1 MKQDYI
7 SDDNHK
13 IINSGNRTH
22 KTENITNYKTK
33 YKTGNN
39 GKFHKK
45 FHKYRTAL
53 TVVAGITLVL
63 LAGVLYVNSKLDK
76 LQKDKDF
83 KSNEVQINQVPVEVQ
98 EVMEGYTNIAIFGLD
113 DEDGKGNKDKGTH
126 SDSIIVASINNQ
138 TKQVKLVSVYRDTYL
153 NQADAKDSSKYHKA
167 NNAYFRGGAKQA
179 VDMLNKNLDLDI
191 EDYVAIQYDAIVAVV
206 DALGGVEINV
216 EEDEIFHM
224 NNYIIDVSDVTGKR
238 TQEILEP
245 GLQTLDGVQASAYV
259 RVRYT
264 AGSDFKRTQ
273 RQRLL
278 ISKIAEKAQ
287 SANLSTILSIVNKV
301 FPMIK
306 TSLDKD
312 EIIGMA
318 KDAGA
323 YSIADTTGFPFE
335 KNPDAYVGKM
345 SCVLVDNLAQNDKQL
360 HEYLFEGESYT
371 PSAEVMKISED
382 LMEVYKKGIAQK

>member
-1 MKQDYI
+1 MSHLQSNPKDCEDNSDRKQ
-7 SDDNHK
+7 N
-13 IINSGNRTH
+13 
-22 KTENITNYKTK
+22 
-33 YKTGNN
+33 
-39 GKFHKK
+39 KK
-45 FHKYRTAL
+45 FRKYRIAL
-53 TVVAGITLVL
+53 TVAVCITLVL
-63 LAGVLYVNSKLDK
+63 LGGALYVNSKLDK

-83 KSNEVQINQVPVEVQ
+83 KSTDVQINQVPAEVQ
-98 EVMEGYTNIAIFGLD
+98 EFMDGYTNIAIFGLD
-113 DEDGKGNKDKGTH
+113 DEDGKGNKEKGIH
-126 SDSIIVASINNQ
+126 SDSIIVASIDNQ

-153 NQADAKDSSKYHKA
+153 NQADTKDSSKYHKA

-179 VDMLNKNLDLDI
+179 VDMLNLNLDLDI

-245 GLQTLDGVQASAYV
+245 GPQTLDGVQASAYV

-264 AGSDFKRTQ
+264 TGDDFKRTE

-287 SANLSTILSIVNKV
+287 SANLPTILSIINNV
-301 FPMIK
+301 FPMIR

-312 EIIGMA
+312 EIISMA

-323 YSIADTTGFPFE
+323 YSIADTTGFPFD
-335 KNPDAYVGKM
+335 KNPDAHVGRM
-345 SCVLVDNLAQNDKQL
+345 SCILVDDLVQNDKQL

-371 PSAEVMKISED
+371 PSAEVLKISAELKD
-382 LMEVYKKGIAQK
+382 VYNKDVAKK

>member
-1 MKQDYI
+1 MTV
-7 SDDNHK
+7 K
-13 IINSGNRTH
+13 I
-22 KTENITNYKTK
+22 KKLTK
-33 YKTGNN
+33 EEE
-39 GKFHKK
+39 
-45 FHKYRTAL
+45 YRIAL

-63 LAGVLYVNSKLDK
+63 LSGALYVNSKLDK

-83 KSNEVQINQVPVEVQ
+83 KSNEVQINQVPAEVQ
-98 EVMEGYTNIAIFGLD
+98 EVMEGYTNIAVFGLD

-126 SDSIIVASINNQ
+126 SDSIIVASIDNK

-153 NQADAKDSSKYHKA
+153 NQADAKDSGKYHKA

-206 DALGGVEINV
+206 DALGGVDINV

-264 AGSDFKRTQ
+264 AGRNGS
-273 RQRLL
+273 
-278 ISKIAEKAQ
+278 
-287 SANLSTILSIVNKV
+287 
-301 FPMIK
+301 
-306 TSLDKD
+306 
-312 EIIGMA
+312 G
-318 KDAGA
+318 
-323 YSIADTTGFPFE
+323 Y
-335 KNPDAYVGKM
+335 
-345 SCVLVDNLAQNDKQL
+345 
-360 HEYLFEGESYT
+360 
-371 PSAEVMKISED
+371 
-382 LMEVYKKGIAQK
+382 